1 MTLSKL
7 LDVISLVLVML
18 CLLAFIAIPAPQD
31 TGICDVELAPLLCF
45 DVWKYLR

>member
-7 LDVISLVLVML
+7 LDVISIVLIML
-18 CLLAFIAIPAPQD
+18 FLLAFIAIPAPRD